1 MHNVYQKITNSRQ
14 FVLFNLKMYIVHST
28 QEKQLQNENIIEYI
42 RIERENF

>member
-1 MHNVYQKITNSRQ
+1 MFTKKKQIQGNLFY
-14 FVLFNLKMYIVHST
+14 FNLKMYIVHST